1 MKISVVCPI
10 YNEEKYIEKLIQFFL
25 QSKINDKELIL
36 VDGGSTDK
44 TLNIIDSYTT
54 KYPGQIILLPNK
66 FKYAPH
72 AMNIGIRAATG
83 DYIARVDA
91 HTLYPND
98 YLGKCLEISLETNAT
113 NVGGYIH
120 SKGEGTMGN
129 AIAYAMSCKFGVGDS
144 DFRTVIK
151 DGYVDTVP
159 FGFWKKSA
167 FDTYGYFDEQ
177 LIRNQDDELNA
188 RFKSKGATIFQSSKI
203 TSEYYVRNSITKMA
217 SQYFQYGLFKPLVL
231 KKVNA
236 ALRLRHLIPAFFTLY
251 IAGIWLSIWCP
262 IYLLP
267 LLFYI
272 ALDFYFSFRNKL
284 QLASKWSAFIVFP
297 MLHFSYGSGFILGI
311 LKK

>member
-10 YNEEKYIEKLIQFFL
+10 YNEEKYIEKLIKFFL
-25 QSKINDKELIL
+25 QSNIAEKELIL
-36 VDGGSTDK
+36 VDGGSTDA
-44 TLNIIDSYTT
+44 TLATIGRYTAEFPT
-54 KYPGQIILLPNK
+54 LIKCLHNK
-66 FKYAPH
+66 FKFAPH

-83 DYIARVDA
+83 EYIARVDA
-91 HTLYPND
+91 HTIYPND
-98 YLGKCLEISLETNAT
+98 YLERCLDISETTGAT

-120 SKGEGTMGN
+120 SRGEGMMGD

-144 DFRTVIK
+144 SFRTEIK

-188 RFKSKGATIFQSSKI
+188 RFKDKGATIYQSSKI
-203 TSEYYVRNSITKMA
+203 TSEYYVRNSIAKMV
-217 SQYFQYGLFKPLVL
+217 SQYFQYGLYKPLVL

-236 ALRLRHLIPAFFTLY
+236 ALRLRHLIPALFTIY
-251 IAGIWLSIWCP
+251 IAGIWLSLWCP

-272 ALDFYFSFRNKL
+272 ALDFYFSFRNNL
-284 QLASKWSAFIVFP
+284 EFASKWNALLVFP

>member
-10 YNEEKYIEKLIQFFL
+10 YNEEKYIEKLINFFL
-25 QSKINDKELIL
+25 QSNIAEKELIL
-36 VDGGSTDK
+36 VDGGSTDA
-44 TLNIIDSYTT
+44 TLATIGRYTAEFPALI
-54 KYPGQIILLPNK
+54 KCLHNK
-66 FKYAPH
+66 FKFAPH

-83 DYIARVDA
+83 EYIARVDA
-91 HTLYPND
+91 HTIYPND
-98 YLGKCLEISLETNAT
+98 YLEKCLDISETTGAT

-120 SKGEGTMGN
+120 SKGEGMMGD

-144 DFRTVIK
+144 SFRTEIK

-188 RFKSKGATIFQSSKI
+188 RFKYKGATIYQSSKI
-203 TSEYYVRNSITKMA
+203 TSEYYVRNSIKKMA
-217 SQYFQYGLFKPLVL
+217 SQYFQYGLYKPLVL

-236 ALRLRHLIPAFFTLY
+236 AIRLRHLIPALFTLY
-251 IAGIWLSIWCP
+251 LAGAWLAIYCP

-272 ALDFYFSFRNKL
+272 ALDFYFSFRNNL
-284 QLASKWSAFIVFP
+284 NFASKWRALLVFP
-297 MLHFSYGSGFILGI
+297 MLHLSYGSGFILGL